1 MYLIV
6 IVLGVMNLFAEIA
19 AAGLACNVYGALDEM
34 WSAKWIWN
42 GRFSMSILFTIE
54 NHWSL

>member
-34 WSAKWIWN
+34 
-42 GRFSMSILFTIE
+42 
-54 NHWSL
+54 